1 MSSTP
6 PTRYKL
12 RVTPDDKDIIKQI
25 MFYGDSVH
33 AIPDLE
39 TLLNFRISGEE
50 DSNRQA
56 YASVV
61 DLDGKRIVGATVF
74 THLSTA
80 DITLPSQNFLYGKI
94 QEIKTT
100 PAARLVEPANLMTCY
115 SICSYGLPPE
125 QKALFPNPGRHLIKS
140 VYAERNSPD
149 FVVSTCS
156 PIRSTK
162 DFLKAAGLEN
172 IEDPEVLKLC
182 VAAHLKQRQPYT
194 PQSFHMTNGA
204 YAGAI
209 HTNFNNAGGMDNV
222 NGIDLTL
229 GYRYARNELALASNL
244 ADWNNGKIPASSHV
258 RAMMRSSDELVASND
273 LRFG

>member
-1 MSSTP
+1 MSDIAP
-6 PTRYKL
+6 ARYKV
-12 RVTPDDKDIIKQI
+12 RITPDATDLIEQI
-25 MFYGDSVH
+25 MFHGDSVH
-33 AIPDLE
+33 AIPDLQ

-50 DSNRQA
+50 DFNRQA

-61 DLDGKRIVGATVF
+61 TLNGKRIVGATVF
-74 THLSTA
+74 THKSTA
-80 DITLPSQNFLYGKI
+80 DINQPSQDFLYGKI

-115 SICSYGLPPE
+115 SICSYVLPPE

-140 VYAERNSPD
+140 VYAENNAPD
-149 FVVSTCS
+149 FVISTCS
-156 PIRSTK
+156 PIRSTQ

-182 VAAHLKQRQPYT
+182 VAAHLKQRKPQT

-204 YAGAI
+204 YAGAL
-209 HTNFNNAGGMDNV
+209 HTNFNKAGGEDNV

-229 GYRYARNELALASNL
+229 GYRYARNEGAIASNL

-258 RAMMRSSDELVASND
+258 RAMMRASDELIASND